1 MQPFFIIKKARLQR
15 SGAFAMIFNWILKRV
30 NQQNNTVITNSRQVT
45 GNLLHALK
53 LSGRYYRLWVFI
65 YRHSW

>member
-30 NQQNNTVITNSRQVT
+30 NQQIIR
-45 GNLLHALK
+45 LLQTHVK
-53 LSGRYYRLWVFI
+53 LREIYYTR
-65 YRHSW
+65 